1 MLEAAVSD
9 VLDEDWADRTTVGWF
24 LALPFVAAI
33 GIGAI
38 VDRQLAVPIGAVGL
52 LLLIGYGR
60 HVVLGSVVDPE
71 LPAIDEFT
79 SFATSVLVGGLVVA
93 GLVGLPTGLAVFV
106 LWTDASPIATAVSE
120 LTAATIAAVVFLAG
134 AYLTPAAL
142 AVSGRRRGVADSPA
156 GDRSAS
162 RTGALVAIVWSRNYG
177 IATLQ
182 AILALFAIGAATLML
197 IVTVFGLAVLPAVV
211 YLAVAVSARRYAYA
225 VDRALDP
232 RAVDEL
238 EERTVSWL

>member
-33 GIGAI
+33 GIWAI
-38 VDRQLAVPIGAVGL
+38 FDHQLSVPIGTVGL

-71 LPAIDEFT
+71 LPAVGDIGGL
-79 SFATSVLVGGLVVA
+79 ATSVLVGGAVVI
-93 GLVGLPTGLAVFV
+93 GLVGVPTGLAALA
-106 LWTDASPIATAVSE
+106 LWADVSPIATAVTE
-120 LTAATIAAVVFLAG
+120 LTAATVVAVVFLTG
-134 AYLTPAAL
+134 AYLTPAVL
-142 AVSGRRRGVADSPA
+142 AVSGRRLRVADSPA
-156 GDRSAS
+156 GDRRVS
-162 RTGALVAIVWSRNYG
+162 RTGALVAIVSSRDYAV
-177 IATLQ
+177 ATLQ

-211 YLAVAVSARRYAYA
+211 YLAVAVSARRYGYA
-225 VDRALDP
+225 VDRVLDP

-238 EERTVSWL
+238 EDRTVSWL

>member
-71 LPAIDEFT
+71 LP
-79 SFATSVLVGGLVVA
+79 SVDDIGGLTASILVGGIVVIGLVV
-93 GLVGLPTGLAVFV
+93 VPTGLAVLV
-106 LWTDASPIATAVSE
+106 LW
-120 LTAATIAAVVFLAG
+120 
-134 AYLTPAAL
+134 
-142 AVSGRRRGVADSPA
+142 
-156 GDRSAS
+156 
-162 RTGALVAIVWSRNYG
+162 
-177 IATLQ
+177 
-182 AILALFAIGAATLML
+182 
-197 IVTVFGLAVLPAVV
+197 
-211 YLAVAVSARRYAYA
+211 
-225 VDRALDP
+225 
-232 RAVDEL
+232 
-238 EERTVSWL
+238 